1 MAFSSFRRIE
11 NWLLGADI
19 LWLIIWSVAALLF
32 PVHLQTTLAWVMGA
46 AWFAGLLTV
55 GGYNPAYLHPRY
67 RILVS
72 MALSLGFAA
81 LLGIFWTGSG
91 RDWYLKGGI
100 HYLIAL
106 GLVGTSL
113 RFIISLLF
121 RHPTLR
127 IVPFRLPATYR
138 PLLEEL
144 SRQPNIVVESLAGDD
159 AAACS
164 GRPETL
170 IVSDLRLR
178 EEGFADVM
186 ALCEQAEIADI
197 CEVYE
202 SALGKVAI
210 IEHYGEWQLPI
221 ALRVPSPIRETVK
234 RMTDTLFV
242 LLTAPLSLPVIALCA
257 LAVKLTSR
265 GPAFLWQERLGR
277 FGKPFLMLKLRTM
290 VENAE
295 ALGPQWARAQ
305 DPRVT
310 RIGRFL
316 RATALDELPQFW
328 NILRGEMSLIGP
340 RPERPEIAEHLRKDI
355 PFFNARLLTYPG
367 LAGWAQLHQGGD
379 TTPDDA
385 VNKLR
390 YDLYYLKHSS
400 FAVDLRILLGTVQM
414 LLHLAKPSPKVSDEV
429 KVVSSE

>member
-19 LWLIIWSVAALLF
+19 LWLMVWSVAALFF
-32 PVHLQTTLAWVMGA
+32 PVALQTTLAWVMGA

-72 MALSLGFAA
+72 MALSLAFAT
-81 LLGIFWTGSG
+81 LLGIFWMGSG
-91 RDWYLKGGI
+91 HDWYLKGGI

-106 GLVGTSL
+106 GVVGTAL
-113 RFIISLLF
+113 RFVISFFF
-121 RHPTLR
+121 RHPVLH
-127 IVPFRLPATYR
+127 IVPFRLPAAYR
-138 PLLEEL
+138 SLLEEL
-144 SRQPNIVVESLAGDD
+144 SRQPNIVVEALANDD
-159 AAACS
+159 PQSCMELY
-164 GRPETL
+164 GRPGTL
-170 IVSDLRLR
+170 IVTDLRLR
-178 EEGFADVM
+178 EEGFNAVM

-202 SALGKVAI
+202 SVLGKVAI
-210 IEHYGEWQLPI
+210 IESSGEWQLPL

-242 LLTAPLSLPVIALCA
+242 LITAPISLPIIALCA
-257 LAVKLTSR
+257 LGVKLTSR

-295 ALGPQWARAQ
+295 ELGPQWTRAQ

-310 RIGRFL
+310 PFGRFL
-316 RATALDELPQFW
+316 RVTALDELPQFW
-328 NILRGEMSLIGP
+328 NILCGEMSLIGP
-340 RPERPEIAEHLRKDI
+340 RPERPEIVENLRKSI

-367 LAGWAQLHQGGD
+367 LTGWAQLHQGGD
-379 TTPDDA
+379 ATTDDV

-390 YDLYYLKHSS
+390 FDLYYLKHSS
-400 FAVDLRILLGTVQM
+400 VTLDLRIWLGTMQM
-414 LLHLAKPSPKVSDEV
+414 LLHLAKPAPKSRVEV
-429 KVVSSE
+429 